1 MLPNCILNCT
11 ILYLDVLPRHT
22 LGSNPR
28 SATDDGSQYLNDTG
42 DGDDN
47 QTEQTTVQDDS
58 AEVYTIRAY
67 IYKHTH

>member
-28 SATDDGSQYLNDTG
+28 SATDSQILVMHARLN
-42 DGDDN
+42 
-47 QTEQTTVQDDS
+47 EKQDLDLFS
-58 AEVYTIRAY
+58 SCWHALALDPDHCNR
-67 IYKHTH
+67 